1 MVQGFDKELVNK
13 YFMSYSA
20 KMITIWINTAAASCT
35 VIDLSSSMEMSNV
48 GVPTKFVWST

>member
-48 GVPTKFVWST
+48 GVPTKFV

>member
-20 KMITIWINTAAASCT
+20 NIIAIWINTAAASGT

-48 GVPTKFVWST
+48 GVPTKFV